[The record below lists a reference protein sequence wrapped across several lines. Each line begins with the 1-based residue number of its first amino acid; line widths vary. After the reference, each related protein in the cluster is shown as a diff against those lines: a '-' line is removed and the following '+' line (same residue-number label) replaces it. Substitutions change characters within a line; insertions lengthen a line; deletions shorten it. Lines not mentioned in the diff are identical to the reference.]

1 MALTRETLV
10 SEQLQQMVRQAPELL
25 PYLLSTAE
33 LQASIAQTLGQRPDQ
48 RDVWIF
54 AYGSLIWN
62 PILHYGDRRSSKI
75 YGWHRRFCMRTPIG
89 RGTPEQQGLVLAL
102 ERGGSCRGVAYRVAA
117 EHVSTELLLLWKR
130 EMLVGSYIPRWVKLV
145 TEMTESEPESEPE
158 SKPESKPEAMTAIAF
173 TINPRHPLYAPRL
186 SVAEVAATVAIARGS
201 LGSCADYLHATIAGL
216 AECGII
222 DRHLLSVR
230 DRLERF

>member
-33 LQASIAQTLGQRPDQ
+33 LQASIAQTLSQKPNQG
-48 RDVWIF
+48 DVWIF

-62 PILHYGDRRSSKI
+62 PILHYGDRRPSKI

-130 EMLVGSYIPRWVKLV
+130 EMLVGSYIPRWVKLL
-145 TEMTESEPESEPE
+145 TEMTESEPKSET
-158 SKPESKPEAMTAIAF
+158 ESKPEAMTAIAF

-186 SVAEVAATVAIARGS
+186 SVTEVAATIAIARGS
-201 LGSCADYLHATIAGL
+201 LGSCADYLHATITGL